1 MRTAIVV
8 STLCAVA
15 LSGCAVGQKF
25 NYSDSSINVGSVG
38 TGRSAAVAVLD
49 QRTYIKNGDKPE
61 SFVGLSRGGYGN
73 PFDVATRSGASMASD
88 MATSITNALQA
99 RGIKTEAVAV
109 HPADGPEGA
118 RQVLVRTGSDRL
130 RLFTL
135 NEWKTDTMVRTGLNF
150 NVTLDVLDRTGTALA
165 RSQISGKEVS
175 GSSIVSAEKDAK
187 AWFAAKVAE
196 LLRDDAVAKALE

>member
-1 MRTAIVV
+1 
-8 STLCAVA
+8 
-15 LSGCAVGQKF
+15 
-25 NYSDSSINVGSVG
+25 
-38 TGRSAAVAVLD
+38 
-49 QRTYIKNGDKPE
+49 
-61 SFVGLSRGGYGN
+61 
-73 PFDVATRSGASMASD
+73 
-88 MATSITNALQA
+88 
-99 RGIKTEAVAV
+99 
-109 HPADGPEGA
+109 
-118 RQVLVRTGSDRL
+118 VLVRTGSDRL
-130 RLFTL
+130 MLFTL